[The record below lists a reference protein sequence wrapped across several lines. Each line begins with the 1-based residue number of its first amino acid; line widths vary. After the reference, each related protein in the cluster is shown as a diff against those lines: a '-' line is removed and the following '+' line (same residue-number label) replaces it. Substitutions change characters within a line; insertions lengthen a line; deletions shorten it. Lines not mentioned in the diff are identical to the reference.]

1 MRLDELAKTI
11 DAELVGDGA
20 IEISAVATLEKA
32 ISGQV
37 SFLANPKYARQLD
50 ATQAS
55 AVIVATKVDVENK
68 PLLKSKDPYLSLCK
82 AIVAL
87 HGYRKHPFKGVH
99 PKAYVDP
106 TATVGEGTVVYPG
119 AFIGPGAKVGKDCV
133 IYASTAI
140 YDGCVVGDRVIIH
153 ANTTIGSD
161 GFGYASSGGVHHKI
175 PQIGNVV
182 IEDDVEIGAGTT
194 IARGALEST
203 VIGKGTKIDGQVMIG
218 HGVKVGPGCVLVAQ
232 VGIAGSTTLGK
243 YVTMAGQVGVA
254 GHLNIG
260 DMVTVGAQSGIMFD
274 VEPNQTI
281 VGSPA
286 MPAQQARRVYSWFT
300 KLPEI
305 AERLK
310 ALEEQMAELSESG
323 DTPLA

>member
-11 DAELVGDGA
+11 DAELIGDGSV
-20 IEISAVATLEKA
+20 EVSAVATLENA
-32 ISGQV
+32 AAGQI
-37 SFLANPKYARQLD
+37 SFLSNPKYAKQLD
-50 ATQAS
+50 TTLAS
-55 AVIVATKVDVENK
+55 AVIVGPKQEATGRT
-68 PLLKSKDPYLSLCK
+68 LLRAKDPYYSLCK

-87 HGYRKHPFKGVH
+87 HGHRKHPHLGIH
-99 PKAYVDP
+99 PKAHVEP
-106 TATVGEGTVVYPG
+106 TAKVGAGTTIYPG
-119 AFIGPGAKVGKDCV
+119 AYIGANVV
-133 IYASTAI
+133 IGQHCTI
-140 YDGCVVGDRVIIH
+140 YPSACIYENCIIGDRVIIH
-153 ANTTIGSD
+153 ANTTIGVD
-161 GFGYASSGGVHHKI
+161 GFGYATHQGIHNKI
-175 PQIGNVV
+175 PQIGNVI

-243 YVTMAGQVGVA
+243 YVTLAGQVGVA
-254 GHLNIG
+254 GHLSIG
-260 DMVTVGAQSGIMFD
+260 DLVTIGAQSGIMFD

-286 MPAQQARRVYSWFT
+286 MPAQQARKVYLWFT
-300 KLPEI
+300 KLPELV
-305 AERLK
+305 ERIK
-310 ALEEQMAELSESG
+310 ELEQQMQELSDSG